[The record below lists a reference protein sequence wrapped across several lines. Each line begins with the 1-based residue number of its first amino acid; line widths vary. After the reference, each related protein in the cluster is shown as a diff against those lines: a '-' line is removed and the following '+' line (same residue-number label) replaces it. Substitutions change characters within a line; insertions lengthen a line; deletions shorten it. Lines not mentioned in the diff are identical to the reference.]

1 MYDICCIPNNGVVP
15 MTRCGDR
22 PVDRRASAR
31 AGPCESRADGKGA
44 ALRHRQGDFSGLPF
58 RRSC

>member
-1 MYDICCIPNNGVVP
+1 MYDICITNNGVVP

-31 AGPCESRADGKGA
+31 AVHAKSRADSKGA
-44 ALRHRQGDFSGLPF
+44 ALRRRQGDFSGLPF
-58 RRSC
+58 RRSR